1 MEDNLKKDLIE
12 QAEEL
17 GIDVDGRWS
26 EETIQREIDEY
37 LNSSEDQDKQD
48 ESQPDTYLNVSGRDH
63 YMAGVRVKNGQKH
76 TLTAAD
82 KKTEI
87 FMGRLNRA
95 VKLGMIKKV

>member
-26 EETIQREIDEY
+26 DQTLEKEIDKY
-37 LNSSEDQDKQD
+37 LESIEDQENED
-48 ESQPDTYLNVSGRDH
+48 EPQSDTYLNISGRDH
-63 YMAGVRVKNGQKH
+63 FIAGIRVKDGKQH
-76 TLTAAD
+76 TLTETD
-82 KKTEI
+82 KKIDI

-95 VKLGMIKKV
+95 VKLGMVKKV

>member
-1 MEDNLKKDLIE
+1 MEYNLEKDLTK

-26 EETIQREIDEY
+26 DETLQKEIDKY
-37 LNSSEDQDKQD
+37 LESNEEQDD
-48 ESQPDTYLNVSGRDH
+48 EPQSDTYLNVSGRDH
-63 YMAGVRVKNGQKH
+63 FIAGIRVKDGKQH

-82 KKTEI
+82 KKIDI

-95 VKLGMIKKV
+95 VKLGMVKKV